1 VAAGGA
7 ALCARRLLAARRR
20 VVLVEVIHAASIR
33 NGPAP
38 AAAGGQAVAP
48 FHISRTALH
57 CPLSSATETARII
70 EDKVTAK
77 EGNMIRFV
85 RKRLTY
91 ANIIA
96 SLALLFAMSGGA
108 YAATHYLINS
118 TKQINPRVIRALQG
132 KAGVGTPGSSGPQG
146 PQGPQGKEGPQGKQ
160 GPAGVGTEGKEG
172 APGKEGKTGAQG
184 PEGPAGPL
192 SVKTWRVTAN
202 ENENPILATVG
213 QYTVVGHC
221 TKPGVNTIASTFVRS
236 GDEKTYLQTFFV
248 GPEDQVRDGKKVMT
262 ANVEYQVNEH
272 NAESNSSEHAFWG
285 PNDGGWA
292 VQSPSLA
299 LNGFANQGVWLNG
312 KPCSFSGYV
321 VIEP

>member
-1 VAAGGA
+1 
-7 ALCARRLLAARRR
+7 
-20 VVLVEVIHAASIR
+20 
-33 NGPAP
+33 
-38 AAAGGQAVAP
+38 
-48 FHISRTALH
+48 
-57 CPLSSATETARII
+57 
-70 EDKVTAK
+70 
-77 EGNMIRFV
+77 MIRFA

-118 TKQINPRVIRALQG
+118 TKQINPRVIRALEG
-132 KAGVGTPGSSGPQG
+132 KAGGLGTPGSSG

-160 GPAGVGTEGKEG
+160 GPAGAGSEGKEG
-172 APGKEGKTGAQG
+172 KEGQAGKEGKAGAQG
-184 PEGPAGPL
+184 PEGPVGPL
-192 SVKTWRVTAN
+192 SVKPWRVTAN
-202 ENENPILATVG
+202 ENENPTLATVG

-236 GDEKTYLQTFFV
+236 SDEKTYLQTFFV
-248 GPEDQVRDGKKVMT
+248 GPEDQVRDGKKTMSPGI
-262 ANVEYQVNEH
+262 EYQVNEH

-299 LNGFANQGVWLNG
+299 LNGFANQGVWMNG
-312 KPCSFSGYV
+312 KACSFSGYV
-321 VIEP
+321 VVE